1 MRTQIKPVHV
11 VLSAAIAFVVV
22 AGAWL
27 AVPAAVS
34 VDTSGGS
41 AVDTRSDTMLSK
53 SCKGQDNCVDGW
65 TLTSRLGDMLTFYE
79 DKLGRRNQAYRIL
92 GIEFTTKK
100 RPLTWY
106 PDFGKGLRDV
116 IVRLTQRARHDRDF
130 ALFQL
135 GHEAFHLIEPIKPN
149 STGSY
154 FEEGLASYFAV
165 AYMERIGVRGGAGF
179 ISESNYLKAYELVV
193 RLAKQ
198 HKDFFG
204 RLRRL
209 RQHTRSFSRLTHDD
223 IRAAF
228 PEAPATIARQLAE
241 PFAAVRDIR

>member
-1 MRTQIKPVHV
+1 MRTQITSAHV
-11 VLSAAIAFVVV
+11 VLSAAIVLVAV

-27 AVPAAVS
+27 AIPAAVS
-34 VDTSGGS
+34 VDGDVNS
-41 AVDTRSDTMLSK
+41 RSDTMLSK
-53 SCKGQDNCVDGW
+53 SCKQRDNCVDGW
-65 TLTSRLGDMLTFYE
+65 TLTSRLGDMLAFYE
-79 DKLGRRNQAYRIL
+79 AKLGRRNQAYRIL

-106 PDFGKGLRDV
+106 PDYGNGLQNV
-116 IVRLTQRARHDRDF
+116 IVRLTQRARHDRSF

-154 FEEGLASYFAV
+154 LEEGLASYFAV
-165 AYMERIGVRGGAGF
+165 AYMERIGVRDGAAF
-179 ISESNYLKAYELVV
+179 ISESSYMRAYELVV

-198 HKDFFG
+198 HKDFPS

-209 RQHTRSFSRLTHDD
+209 RQQTRSFSRLNSDE

-228 PEAPATIARQLAE
+228 PDAPAAVARQLAE
-241 PFAAVRDIR
+241 PFAMAAGQKK